1 MTMRGLFTL
10 FFPSSF
16 LFLSLASRVVGV
28 AALGSPS
35 RVAMLSRGRC
45 GAGRNGQIRSSPAAK
60 KKLEKARV
68 CIQRLTWCLGRK
80 WGNLKKKSVPEK
92 AISQKGGHFDSADW
106 AMQAKKAQGGAG
118 AAKKPLPAHLLK

>member
-1 MTMRGLFTL
+1 MLRRG
-10 FFPSSF
+10 PS
-16 LFLSLASRVVGV
+16 
-28 AALGSPS
+28 
-35 RVAMLSRGRC
+35 
-45 GAGRNGQIRSSPAAK
+45 GAGRHSQIRSGPAAK
-60 KKLEKARV
+60 KKLAKARAHSRANASL
-68 CIQRLTWCLGRK
+68 CRK